1 MAFLKKKIN
10 KHFFKKIIARHQG
23 IIEHGLGVMR
33 IHSGEIIVF
42 QANSYTKDSR
52 IIFGGKSDKINID
65 GVILNLEEV
74 RYE

>member
-1 MAFLKKKIN
+1 MAFLKKIN
-10 KHFFKKIIARHQG
+10 KHFFKKIIARHQEILEPG
-23 IIEHGLGVMR
+23 FGVMR

-42 QANSYTKDSR
+42 QVNSYTIDSR